1 MHYKTPL
8 ALSALLA
15 ILSAVNVAASPPLAT
30 LEDRARVDAPP
41 SALPTEQTQR
51 SPVMTITVDGEVVVY
66 TQMFSAVPDQ
76 WPTPAIGKI
85 GLGNLEGE
93 VGGTGIVGRR
103 GAPVETAAAGM
114 EMVGRCR
121 TWECRL
127 LLEGG
132 GRGSEWL

>member
-8 ALSALLA
+8 ALSALLE
-15 ILSAVNVAASPPLAT
+15 ILSAVNAAASPPLAT
-30 LEDRARVDAPP
+30 VEDRARVDAPP
-41 SALPTEQTQR
+41 GALPTEQTQR

-66 TQMFSAVPDQ
+66 TQMFSAVPDR

-85 GLGNLEGE
+85 GLGSLGGEG
-93 VGGTGIVGRR
+93 GIVGRR

-132 GRGSEWL
+132 KGE